1 MPQTKSIRKIYFANC
16 TTRGSLI
23 EFHGALL
30 LSEKTSLD
38 GLFSLNKVH
47 LIHKSWNFSCVYG
60 NNLIYSNKKPER
72 VSPMLEAVLAEI
84 TNPKVKMQEL
94 WAEGQTSQSEQQINT
109 SLMKTS
115 VRKSVMF
122 LNIWNP
128 RYYWNIVLYLNVHL
142 KHKVIYFVWER
153 WCLPSL

>member
-1 MPQTKSIRKIYFANC
+1 M
-16 TTRGSLI
+16 I

-38 GLFSLNKVH
+38 GLFSLNKAY

-94 WAEGQTSQSEQQINT
+94 
-109 SLMKTS
+109 
-115 VRKSVMF
+115 
-122 LNIWNP
+122 
-128 RYYWNIVLYLNVHL
+128 
-142 KHKVIYFVWER
+142 
-153 WCLPSL
+153 